1 MYKIERLPDARV
13 TFEHKIRNEWVIVKG
28 STWGDSE
35 GIYKRQVNAVY
46 LDDVDVSGLL
56 TPSDFD
62 DLEDAIEA
70 EVLGLASDNRVTGDI
85 PGPYPTL

>member
-13 TFEHKIRNEWVIVKG
+13 TFDHKIRNEWVIVKG
-28 STWGDSE
+28 SAWGDE
-35 GIYKRQVNAVY
+35 NGIYKREVNAVY
-46 LDDVDVSGLL
+46 LGEEDVSGLL

-70 EVLGLASDNRVTGDI
+70 EVLGLASDNRVMSNI